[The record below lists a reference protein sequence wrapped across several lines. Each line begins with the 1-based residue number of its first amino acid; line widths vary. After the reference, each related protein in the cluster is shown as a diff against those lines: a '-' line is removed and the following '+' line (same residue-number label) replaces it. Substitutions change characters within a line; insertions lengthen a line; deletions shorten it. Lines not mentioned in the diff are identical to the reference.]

1 MPVDASS
8 TPEIFR
14 LAVEASPS
22 GLVVVNGAGDIV
34 IVNGEIERLFG
45 YRREELIGQT
55 VEILLPDQLREKHAG
70 QRNGFMQQPRARR
83 LGTGRDFLGRHKD
96 GSEFPVEVGLNPLHI
111 DGDVVVLC
119 AIVDVSERKRLERL
133 QDEFVTTVSH
143 ELRTPM
149 TSIAGS
155 LGLLMGGT
163 AGALPQSAAHLID
176 IAHANCRRLVRLVND
191 ILDIKKLESGQSE
204 FNFQRCAARTLVEQA
219 IEANRGF
226 ADAHGVRVRL
236 DAANE
241 PFAVEVDPD
250 RFIQVVTNLLSN
262 ALKFS
267 PSGEE
272 VVVSLEKSGGNVR
285 ISVRD
290 HGPGVPPSF
299 KARVFEKFAQ
309 GGGPS
314 GRQKS
319 GTGLGLSIVRQIV
332 LHMRGQVGFDDAPG
346 GGAIFY
352 VDLPAA
358 EDADDS
364 TAGLTTETNA
374 TPLVP
379 EADGRLL
386 PPPGAPVFGRRS
398 RAPLGERG

>member
-1 MPVDASS
+1 MPVDASP
-8 TPEIFR
+8 TPEIFQ
-14 LAVEASPS
+14 LTVEASPS
-22 GLVVVNGAGDIV
+22 GLVVVNGAGTIV
-34 IVNGEIERLFG
+34 MVNGEIERLFG

-55 VEILLPDQLREKHAG
+55 VEILLPAYLRDKHTG
-70 QRNGFMQQPRARR
+70 QRINFMLQPRARR
-83 LGTGRDFLGRHKD
+83 LGTGRDFLGRHRD
-96 GSEFPVEVGLNPLHI
+96 GAEFPVEVGLNPLHI
-111 DGDVVVLC
+111 NGEVMVLC
-119 AIVDVSERKRLERL
+119 AIGDVSERKRLERL

-155 LGLLMGGT
+155 LGLLMGGA
-163 AGALPQSAAHLID
+163 AGVLPQSAAHLID

-191 ILDIKKLESGQSE
+191 ILDIKKLELGRSE
-204 FNFQRCAARTLVEQA
+204 FNFQRCPARALVEQA

-226 ADAHGVRVRL
+226 ADAHGVLVRL
-236 DAANE
+236 VAAAE
-241 PFAVEVDPD
+241 PFEVEVDPD

-272 VVVSLEKSGGNVR
+272 VVVSLERSGSNIR
-285 ISVRD
+285 IALRD
-290 HGPGVPPSF
+290 HGPGIPPAF
-299 KARVFEKFAQ
+299 KPRIFEKFAQ
-309 GGGPS
+309 GGGPN

-332 LHMRGQVGFDDAPG
+332 MHMHGQVGFDDAPG

-358 EDADDS
+358 GDAAGRVADLTIATDS
-364 TAGLTTETNA
+364 T
-374 TPLVP
+374 PLGP
-379 EADGRLL
+379 EADNRLL
-386 PPPGAPVFGRRS
+386 PLPGAPVFGRRS
-398 RAPLGERG
+398 RAQVRELD